1 MSEKKNMSRT
11 GIQPGTFKRLMA
23 YLFSHYRA
31 HLITV
36 ILCIV
41 VTAVASVGQTIY
53 IQKLID
59 ECILPGVENGMA
71 SVWAQMRG
79 IFTSMACVYALGVL
93 ASLIYTRI
101 MATVTQGTLKNF
113 RVDMFTRMQTLPVKY
128 FDTHAHGDIM
138 STYTNDTDAIRMMV
152 SQSMPMLV
160 QSILTILVMIMYPA
174 VVSFQI

>member
-71 SVWAQMRG
+71 SVWAHGVCLCTWRAG
-79 IFTSMACVYALGVL
+79 IPDLHPHHGNGNSG
-93 ASLIYTRI
+93 
-101 MATVTQGTLKNF
+101 NF
-113 RVDMFTRMQTLPVKY
+113 KKFPC
-128 FDTHAHGDIM
+128 
-138 STYTNDTDAIRMMV
+138 
-152 SQSMPMLV
+152 
-160 QSILTILVMIMYPA
+160 
-174 VVSFQI
+174 

>member
-59 ECILPGVENGMA
+59 ALQESSDCGC
-71 SVWAQMRG
+71 SVP
-79 IFTSMACVYALGVL
+79 IDFE
-93 ASLIYTRI
+93 
-101 MATVTQGTLKNF
+101 
-113 RVDMFTRMQTLPVKY
+113 
-128 FDTHAHGDIM
+128 
-138 STYTNDTDAIRMMV
+138 
-152 SQSMPMLV
+152 
-160 QSILTILVMIMYPA
+160 
-174 VVSFQI
+174 